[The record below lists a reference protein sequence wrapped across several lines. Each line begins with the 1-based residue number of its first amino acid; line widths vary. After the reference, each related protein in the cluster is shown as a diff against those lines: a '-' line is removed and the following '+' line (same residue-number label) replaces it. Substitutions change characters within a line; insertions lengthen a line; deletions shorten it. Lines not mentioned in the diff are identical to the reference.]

1 MTTPSRAN
9 GLRIDAVRK
18 VERIVSAAEEVFARA
33 GSNASMDDIAAA
45 AGLGIATV
53 YRRFPSKEQLLNAV
67 LDRRF
72 DDVVVSALRRSGDIA
87 DPREAMRVALE
98 GAVLFVVEVPNTI
111 DAAPR
116 SGLMTMDLAN
126 RFFAPLRDILAARS
140 ES

>member
-9 GLRIDAVRK
+9 GLRIDAVRN
-18 VERIVSAAEEVFARA
+18 VERIVSAAELVFARA

-72 DDVVVSALRRSGDIA
+72 DHVVVSALRRSGDIA
-87 DPREAMRVALE
+87 DPREVMRVALE
-98 GAVLFVVEVPNTI
+98 GASYSSLRFPIRSTQRRG
-111 DAAPR
+111 AA
-116 SGLMTMDLAN
+116 
-126 RFFAPLRDILAARS
+126 
-140 ES
+140 